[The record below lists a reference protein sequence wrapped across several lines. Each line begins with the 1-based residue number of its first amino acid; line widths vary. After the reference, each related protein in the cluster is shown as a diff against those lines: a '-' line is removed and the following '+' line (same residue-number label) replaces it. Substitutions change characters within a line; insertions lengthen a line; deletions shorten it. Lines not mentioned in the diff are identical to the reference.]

1 MWHTPTHSD
10 LCKKSEND
18 VGRQVPSKQDD
29 DAVLDG
35 DKKAISTQ
43 LHNSVIY
50 KLCILYYSSVYQLWS
65 VYYDQSVFCIKT

>member
-1 MWHTPTHSD
+1 MWHTPTHND
-10 LCKKSEND
+10 LYKKSEND

-35 DKKAISTQ
+35 DKKAVSTQ

-50 KLCILYYSSVYQLWS
+50 KLCILFCIILQSIFC
-65 VYYDQSVFCIKT
+65 YDQYMISL

>member
-1 MWHTPTHSD
+1 MVTWQGLGIQRTGHVNIHTYMIYIRS
-10 LCKKSEND
+10 KK
-18 VGRQVPSKQDD
+18 GQRPSKQDD

-50 KLCILYYSSVYQLWS
+50 KALQLYYSLV
-65 VYYDQSVFCIKT
+65 

>member
-1 MWHTPTHSD
+1 MWHTPTHND

-43 LHNSVIY
+43 YISLSYI
-50 KLCILYYSSVYQLWS
+50 KLCILYYSSVHNLIESRFWYSLDFES
-65 VYYDQSVFCIKT
+65 V

>member
-1 MWHTPTHSD
+1 MQETR
-10 LCKKSEND
+10 KD

-50 KLCILYYSSVYQLWS
+50 KLCILYYSSVYQL
-65 VYYDQSVFCIKT
+65 

>member
-10 LCKKSEND
+10 LCKRSEND

-43 LHNSVIY
+43 YITLSYI
-50 KLCILYYSSVYQLWS
+50 KLCILYYSSVLFLTQGSLDFDS
-65 VYYDQSVFCIKT
+65 V

>member
-1 MWHTPTHSD
+1 MQETR
-10 LCKKSEND
+10 KD

-43 LHNSVIY
+43 YITLSYI
-50 KLCILYYSSVYQLWS
+50 KLCILYYSSVLILIQSRFGSPDFDS
-65 VYYDQSVFCIKT
+65 V